1 MKKHLKKISHI
12 IIPKEK
18 NGNIPHI
25 LKEELIA
32 VIAVFV
38 AILFYFNQFN
48 FDIIRNLNLS
58 ATVYPA
64 VLADL
69 TNDNRLNYG
78 VSSLVWNS
86 DLEKAAKLKAEDMAQ
101 NNYFAHTSPSG
112 VSPWYWLKE
121 ANYNFIYAGE
131 NLAVDFTESVNVQNA
146 WLQSPKHR
154 DNLLNSKF
162 TEIGIATA
170 EGFYQGRK
178 TTFVVQ
184 FFGQPLISKLEDKN
198 IKQDIVL
205 QEKIEVAEIET
216 TIDSTVAGAM
226 TQNIEEEEIIQE
238 PNISIMSEDEDFI
251 LIRDDANIVNDYQ
264 VEIDN
269 YEKESFSSWSSRFL
283 VNPTMTISIIYFV
296 LLILILSAML
306 LVLFKEYQKHHL
318 RHLILGSILVII
330 LFTLLY
336 FVSSK
341 IIS

>member
-1 MKKHLKKISHI
+1 MKKYLEKISHI

-18 NGNIPHI
+18 HGNIPHI

-32 VIAVFV
+32 TIAVFV

-69 TNDNRLNYG
+69 TNENRAVYG
-78 VSSLVWNS
+78 IQKLAWNS

-112 VSPWYWLKE
+112 ISPWYWLRE
-121 ANYNFIYAGE
+121 VNYNFIYAGE

-146 WLQSPKHR
+146 WLQSPGHR

-170 EGFYQGRK
+170 DGFYKGRK
-178 TTFVVQ
+178 TTFVVE
-184 FFGQPLISKLEDKN
+184 FFGQPLVYNTEENK
-198 IKQDIVL
+198 IVN
-205 QEKIEVAEIET
+205 QNTEVVREEKVD
-216 TIDSTVAGAM
+216 TIIDMPVAGAM
-226 TQNIEEEEIIQE
+226 IENIPAPEVVME
-238 PNISIMSEDEDFI
+238 PNISIIDENEEFI
-251 LIRDDANIVNDYQ
+251 LIRDDNNIKKDYQ

-269 YEKESFSSWSSRFL
+269 YKKESFSNWYSRFL
-283 VNPTMTISIIYFV
+283 VNPTMTISIIYFALLV
-296 LLILILSAML
+296 LILFAML

-318 RHLILGSILVII
+318 RHLILGSVLVII
-330 LFTLLY
+330 LFVLLY
-336 FVSSK
+336 FVRAQ
-341 IIS
+341 IIN